1 MDDVLSVPRH
11 EFFGKAVD
19 MHRCLPTPTR
29 TEAENLSYKV
39 FVGGIDETITQ
50 EVLREALMPFG
61 QVRNVNIIRL
71 PDGRLKGFAF
81 VQFMEQGP
89 VDMLIQRQNLMVN
102 GRRLYFGSA
111 TAKKNNPNQQ
121 YVMILNL
128 FFTFSSPFPGNNSY
142 GYGYGNSNGYGQR
155 Y

>member
-1 MDDVLSVPRH
+1 
-11 EFFGKAVD
+11 

-111 TAKKNNPNQQ
+111 TAKKSNPNQQ
-121 YVMILNL
+121 YVMYFTRFLLLGLLSLVIIHMAMAMAMAMATATDTVIKFILIL
-128 FFTFSSPFPGNNSY
+128 
-142 GYGYGNSNGYGQR
+142 
-155 Y
+155 